1 MIEIELS
8 TKENEKI
15 NAILEEYGEGMEASH
30 KFWAKQRN
38 ASKPKEDSMVGKKGE
53 FIVAKYVLETYGH
66 EIAPDVQIYSSKK
79 KNWDADLP
87 YNAVGKKFP
96 DVHVKTCSQ
105 KTIDYAKQPSW
116 TFQMSNGN
124 GFFGTDKLLSSNDY
138 DNDLIALVFVP
149 TWDSPVAQIQH
160 FLKWKTAKTFLRDPM
175 SPRLKNIKTC
185 LYTNDLEVSRKVKIY
200 NG

>member
-1 MIEIELS
+1 MIEIEL
-8 TKENEKI
+8 TDKENKRI
-15 NAILEEYGEGMEASH
+15 NAILEEYGEGMEGSH

-53 FIVAKYVLETYGH
+53 FIVAKYVLEEYGH

-87 YNAVGKKFP
+87 YNTIGKNFP

-105 KTIDYAKQPSW
+105 KTLDYAKQASW

-124 GFFGTDKLLSSNDY
+124 GFYGTDKLLSSNDY
-138 DNDLIALVFVP
+138 DKDLIALVFVP
-149 TWDSPVAQIQH
+149 TWDSPNAKIEH
-160 FLKWKTAKTFLRDPM
+160 FLSWKDAKKFLRNPL

-185 LYTNDLEVSRKVKIY
+185 LYNNDLNASRKVKNY
-200 NG
+200 SG